1 MSTIKQRY
9 SNEVL
14 DEIICYFMKTILRLQ
29 NSGIEKLPIE
39 NHFMQPVKSYLK
51 LAVELIIDGQPV
63 EISELIL
70 DTEYDAIL
78 VGGGVDTK
86 TLLVLRMIGELSKH
100 IHYDDDY
107 SSKEV
112 AVYNVRYYDW
122 LLKMKTIPLE
132 DKNIGDLD
140 ASNITY
146 YISDNPW
153 DLKNYDLL
161 HKENNLYLYK
171 HK

>member
-39 NHFMQPVKSYLK
+39 NHFMQPVKSYLE

-107 SSKEV
+107 YGYMLSTTNLWGNRVFEY
-112 AVYNVRYYDW
+112 AT
-122 LLKMKTIPLE
+122 KTFYPNLPDEFKVKYKISELISYIPQQMFQ
-132 DKNIGDLD
+132 LD
-140 ASNITY
+140 DY
-146 YISDNPW
+146 
-153 DLKNYDLL
+153 
-161 HKENNLYLYK
+161 
-171 HK
+171 